1 MDIYRILVPLW
12 FLVLSGGA
20 LAQDCE
26 CEEAPGPQGPWSGN
40 FALGYLASDGNTE
53 DTSASLD
60 ARVGYDQDQWHHL
73 LAGRAFGATTAEATT
88 SENYKLGWKSSYDFT
103 EFNYAFG
110 SVDWIKD
117 RFSSYP
123 QQTFATAG
131 YGRRILTSEKF
142 TLNLEVGA
150 GYRKQK
156 FRVNEFVTENQDG
169 PVATFGGNFLW
180 NISETASFEQ
190 LLTIFASSDNTFTE
204 SVSRLRAGLLGNVGL
219 ALSYTIR
226 DNSDVGPGLEK
237 TDTYTSISIDYA
249 FGNPGS

>member
-1 MDIYRILVPLW
+1 MDIRLSWLACCG
-12 FLVLSGGA
+12 FLLCGSA
-20 LAQDCE
+20 YAQDCA
-26 CEEAPGPQGPWSGN
+26 CEEELGPQGPWSGN
-40 FALGYLASDGNTE
+40 FAFGYLASDGNAE
-53 DTSASLD
+53 ATSASVDLGV
-60 ARVGYDQDQWHHL
+60 RYDQDQWHH
-73 LAGRAFGATTAEATT
+73 AFFGRAFGATTAATTT

-110 SVDWIKD
+110 SLDWIKD

-131 YGRRILTSEKF
+131 YGRRILSSEKF

-156 FRVNEFVTENQDG
+156 FQVNEFVTENQDG
-169 PVATFGGNFLW
+169 AVATLGGNFLW
-180 NISETASFEQ
+180 NISDTATFEQ

-204 SVSRLRAGLLGNVGL
+204 SVTRLRAGLLGNVGL

-226 DNSDVGPGLEK
+226 NNSDVAPGLEK
-237 TDTYTSISIDYA
+237 TDTYTAISIDYA
-249 FGNPGS
+249 FGKPAS